1 MVTNIT
7 EHENLIASEHDSVKS
22 VTKPLQPSTIQ
33 KPPPLQQPMG
43 GPREIPYIKSSLDK
57 KPSSEAPYGL
67 ELLKIRGGA
76 GVTVNPATK
85 RQELSAFGTGWNSSR
100 FEVHLGLIKYPIVI

>member
-22 VTKPLQPSTIQ
+22 VTKPLQPSTIEQ
-33 KPPPLQQPMG
+33 SMG
-43 GPREIPYIKSSLDK
+43 GPREIPYVKSSLDK